1 MANANP
7 SKQGGKGR
15 RTRVRPRTG
24 TNPVPGYERR
34 HNAENERIH
43 QAQID
48 ETNRNSALQRG
59 PIPNAD
65 NQQIVAG
72 KQKSGMD
79 IINEIYAATKK
90 PDLAAGLPP
99 IKKPAPGIMTPGSGI
114 AGAGRISASARGG
127 GRGIAAGKMPHVNTG
142 LNIDTSDVAKRAQN
156 AAAME
161 YNPQLDAI
169 RQMIG
174 QTQTE
179 GQRGIQQTGDA
190 YSALQKSIQ
199 GQVPGVNK
207 AYDDTQAQQ
216 AALYAKLTGDI
227 DARYNAT
234 QGRDAAE
241 FERLGIQ
248 AATPSTGAALT
259 SDRDFLSGIAGL
271 QGAGIQG
278 ALELQQ
284 RGAVDLTRGN
294 ANRAG
299 LAGANAQTDMRQE
312 LASKILELRS
322 QKTSLKGNKARSRR
336 ELMDQ
341 YTQEARANAERDRA
355 FGLDAAQ
362 FQESVFQ
369 DRRNFRQ
376 NQEESQASLGLKAAE
391 LQQSAAADAAKQQQ
405 VDFKSLDPQER
416 AAAKADQLVP
426 GSGARMF
433 AYLQNLM
440 NSDKNIRRGFYLK
453 QTPDGKTIQV
463 KITPEQ
469 FGYLAAKQA
478 KITGLPKGS
487 VQKIATAY
495 WMER

>member
-1 MANANP
+1 
-7 SKQGGKGR
+7 
-15 RTRVRPRTG
+15 
-24 TNPVPGYERR
+24 
-34 HNAENERIH
+34 
-43 QAQID
+43 
-48 ETNRNSALQRG
+48 
-59 PIPNAD
+59 
-65 NQQIVAG
+65 
-72 KQKSGMD
+72 
-79 IINEIYAATKK
+79 
-90 PDLAAGLPP
+90 
-99 IKKPAPGIMTPGSGI
+99 
-114 AGAGRISASARGG
+114 
-127 GRGIAAGKMPHVNTG
+127 
-142 LNIDTSDVAKRAQN
+142 
-156 AAAME
+156 
-161 YNPQLDAI
+161 
-169 RQMIG
+169 MIG

-179 GQRGIQQTGDA
+179 GQQGIQKTGDA
-190 YSALQKSIQ
+190 YAALQKSIQ

-207 AYDDTQAQQ
+207 AYDDAQAQQ
-216 AALYAKLTGDI
+216 AALYAKLTGGI
-227 DARYNAT
+227 DERYNAT
-234 QGRDAAE
+234 QQRDASE

-284 RGAVDLTRGN
+284 RGAADLTQGN

-341 YTQEARANAERDRA
+341 YTQEARANAEHDRA

-362 FQESVFQ
+362 FKESVFQ

-391 LQQSAAADAAKQQQ
+391 LQQQSAADAAKQQQ
-405 VDFKSLDPQER
+405 ADYKNLDPQER

-478 KITGLPKGS
+478 KVTGLPKGS